1 MRRILAIMAAYALGM
16 EYDLLEEEPQVC
28 LLQRRFLG
36 TQRSEAY
43 SMATV
48 YDHLQAGT
56 GTEHGAN
63 SKGEFLDFGSQGCD
77 LGRGGG
83 MPHGVLKIAVSK
95 EEWFNGYSCGM
106 CVIVDGIQGVGM
118 VTDLCTD
125 CGEGDL
131 ALSEFSL
138 FGGGPKDEGRVPVQW
153 QAVPCNPPSW
163 QSMGFVLRDSST
175 CEVSVA
181 LRRARYPVVGLE
193 FWVDKNGRWTWEA
206 GFSYKKDGYFTVKHV
221 KLAFPLKVR
230 LTCGG
235 GSGTIGQQLVDYIPS
250 LENDRLQLG
259 TVQCGEDLGVLT
271 PEPTPAPTAAPTYA
285 TPDPTPFPTPFPTH
299 SPVHCVVGEWSCG
312 LIATSRAE
320 AARKSATGRWFRRC
334 TAVRSVLRSGK
345 SRASATR
352 LPARSTARSRT
363 GKIGRL
369 AP

>member
-1 MRRILAIMAAYALGM
+1 
-16 EYDLLEEEPQVC
+16 
-28 LLQRRFLG
+28 
-36 TQRSEAY
+36 
-43 SMATV
+43 
-48 YDHLQAGT
+48 
-56 GTEHGAN
+56 
-63 SKGEFLDFGSQGCD
+63 
-77 LGRGGG
+77 
-83 MPHGVLKIAVSK
+83 
-95 EEWFNGYSCGM
+95 
-106 CVIVDGIQGVGM
+106 
-118 VTDLCTD
+118 
-125 CGEGDL
+125 
-131 ALSEFSL
+131 
-138 FGGGPKDEGRVPVQW
+138 
-153 QAVPCNPPSW
+153 
-163 QSMGFVLRDSST
+163 
-175 CEVSVA
+175 VA
-181 LRRARYPVVGLE
+181 LRRARYPVVGVE

-299 SPVHCVVGEWSCG
+299 SPVHCVVGEWSLWSHCNEPCG
-312 LIATSRAE
+312 GGTQVRNRTLVPPLYGGAECPSEWQESRVCNE
-320 AARKSATGRWFRRC
+320 AP
-334 TAVRSVLRSGK
+334 
-345 SRASATR
+345 R